1 MIFKEG
7 LNTEVK
13 FGKIIEEEKVY
24 YLVEFDKD
32 GNELEKYELADLF
45 VPYIDKEFCKIKIEY
60 AKEI

>member
-45 VPYIDKEFCKIKIEY
+45 APYIDKEYCKIKIEY